1 MKSLL
6 QMYLATTASLL
17 LLTAGSL
24 YAEPLKAVVIGTV
37 DQANGQAWLRQELLH
52 TKFKD
57 GGSIDHLLV
66 RQYHDGYHLLR
77 VGKSATGAC
86 HSESMPLQLSGNRLI
101 ATAVRW
107 VVLCDSPS
115 CDGFCTPNSA
125 RSGCDC
131 HGLEELPI
139 DSDQLNDFD
148 VENSHSSNHGP
159 AQCNFGIDVSGIG
172 LQTILAR

>member
-17 LLTAGSL
+17 LLTASAL

-37 DQANGQAWLRQELLH
+37 DQAAGQAWLKQELLH
-52 TKFKD
+52 TRFSN
-57 GGSIDHLLV
+57 GGPIDHLLV